1 MEQKPVLSFLLSKQN
16 WVVSISL
23 LLVVVLSGV
32 YTFLGV
38 GMKMSSLEM
47 TRMSGIFS
55 VPEASSSMNMEMD
68 GKMGMSMPS

>member
-1 MEQKPVLSFLLSKQN
+1 MEQKPVLPVLLSKQK
-16 WVVSISL
+16 WVVSISI

-38 GMKMSSLEM
+38 GMNKSSLEM

-55 VPEASSSMNMEMD
+55 VPDASTSMNM
-68 GKMGMSMPS
+68 